1 MMSDSAMNTLHVM
14 LLVGLMLLSAP
25 GARARQTQSGTGST
39 SPDVDAW
46 LAAVDAHTPGI
57 DDHALQ
63 TIKSLSPTAFEKVAR
78 VLASRRQSVKRLPL
92 AAVTPFNRLVHRGAL
107 LHMDAAMVLADDIT
121 ARPLRE
127 PRPSR
132 FNGMAVLS
140 TDGGFDGLDV
150 TERHWEFG
158 RTLLDLTLP
167 QPSEDRT
174 ARLWYVTAAAILAN
188 RSLLADQSFH
198 LRRANA
204 IFPNDPDLLFANGCY
219 YETLASPRVRPV
231 IDSTIM
237 PPHDRITAPS
247 SGASWRLAEDFFR
260 RASEARP
267 DFAAARIRRGR
278 TLDMLGRH
286 VDAIRELRAGATHTA
301 DPALLYYA
309 ALFEGAAQESLGN
322 VTMARESYER
332 AAAGFPNAQSPQLA
346 LSRIARDR
354 GDRATALAAAQRV
367 FTREVQSEMDDPW
380 WTYHLWF
387 VRNLDELLA
396 ELRQPFMPA
405 AAATGAWR

>member
-1 MMSDSAMNTLHVM
+1 MNTLHAT
-14 LLVGLMLLSAP
+14 LLVGLMLLSASRAP
-25 GARARQTQSGTGST
+25 GGQTQSGTGST
-39 SPDVDAW
+39 YPDVGAW
-46 LAAVDAHTPGI
+46 LAAVDAHTPGL

-63 TIKSLSPTAFEKVAR
+63 TIKSLSPTAFERVAR

-107 LHMDAAMVLADDIT
+107 LHMDAAMVLADDIKT
-121 ARPLRE
+121 RLPRE
-127 PRPSR
+127 TRPSR
-132 FNGMAVLS
+132 FNERAVLS

-158 RTLLDLTLP
+158 RTLLDLTFP

-174 ARLWYVTAAAILAN
+174 TRLWYVTAAAILAN
-188 RSLLADQSFH
+188 RSLLADQSIH

-204 IFPNDPDLLFANGCY
+204 IFPTDPDLLFANGCY

-237 PPHDRITAPS
+237 PPHDRVTAPS
-247 SGASWRLAEDFFR
+247 AGASWRLAEDFFR
-260 RASEARP
+260 RAAEARP

-286 VDAIRELRAGATHTA
+286 DDAIRELRDAATHTA

-322 VTMARESYER
+322 ITMAGASYEW
-332 AAAGFPNAQSPQLA
+332 AAAGFPNAQSPRFA

-354 GDRATALAAAQRV
+354 GDRATAHAAAQRV
-367 FTREVQSEMDDPW
+367 FTREVQGEMDDPW

-387 VRNLDELLA
+387 VRNLDELLV

-405 AAATGAWR
+405 AAPQGRRR